1 MSADEQKKR
10 AGEAAADHVESGMK
24 LGLGTGSTA
33 DHFTRSL
40 GVRIADGLD
49 VVGVPT
55 SEATADLARSLGIPL
70 TTLDEEP
77 ELDLAVDGADELD
90 ARLRLIKGG
99 GGALLR
105 EKIVASCARRMIV
118 IADDS
123 KQVGTLGKFPLP
135 VEVMPFGALATAR
148 AIGRSAAAVGCEGS
162 IDLRI
167 DSSGEAFITDGGHL
181 IYDCAFGA
189 IPDPE
194 NLAHTL
200 SSLPGVVE
208 HGLFIGFASIAI
220 LGTETGIRTVG
231 RGDLEREGILR

>member
-10 AGEAAADHVESGMK
+10 AGAAAAGFVEDGMK

-40 GVRIADGLD
+40 ADRVADGLK

-55 SEATADLARSLGIPL
+55 SEATAALARSLGIPL
-70 TTLDEEP
+70 TTLDETP
-77 ELDLAVDGADELD
+77 ELDLVVDGADELD
-90 ARLRLIKGG
+90 DQLRLIKGG

-123 KQVGTLGKFPLP
+123 KQVTTLGKFPLP
-135 VEVMPFGALATAR
+135 VEVMPFGAKATALAISR
-148 AIGRSAAAVGCEGS
+148 AAAAVGCEG
-162 IDLRI
+162 DVTLRI
-167 DSSGEAFITDGGHL
+167 GVSGEVFVTDGGHV
-181 IYDCAFGA
+181 IYDCAFGS

-194 NLAHTL
+194 ALAHTL

-208 HGLFIGFASIAI
+208 HGLFIGLASIAI
-220 LGTETGIRTVG
+220 LGTEKGTRTVG
-231 RGDLEREGILR
+231 